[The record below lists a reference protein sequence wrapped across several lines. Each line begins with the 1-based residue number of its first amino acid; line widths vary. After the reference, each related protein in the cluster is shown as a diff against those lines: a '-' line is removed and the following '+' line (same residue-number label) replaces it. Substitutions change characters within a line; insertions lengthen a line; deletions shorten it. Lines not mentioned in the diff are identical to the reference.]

1 MRSKNDATNPFTRKL
16 GFARKSALLA
26 TVGASAVIIASA
38 AYAQEGPTPIESVTV
53 SSSRIQTAG
62 FNAPTPTTVLGS
74 DFIEGQAK
82 DTIFTAVTQLPS
94 MMGSTG
100 VESGV
105 NGTSGGTNG
114 LASFNMFGLGT
125 IRTLTLLDSE
135 RFMPANVTGV
145 PDISEFPQMLI
156 QRVDVVTG
164 GASASWGS
172 DAVGGVVN
180 FITDKKYTGFKANI
194 SSGLSTY
201 GDNATATIQ
210 AAAGTSFAGGRG
222 HFEISG
228 EFSHMDGVQGGWQQ
242 LSCCGN
248 NYYNSLSGGRSWFTE
263 PTILEYGATSGANG
277 PPAGQPMYVVA
288 AGGQQNQLGR
298 YGMINTGPLQ
308 GLAFAPGGTTYQFN
322 YGVGPNGLQGV
333 AAKNAAGNVTNC
345 VVQFCI
351 GGETDGNTGSGVTLA
366 TPLTRGVI
374 YGRLSYDLT
383 PNTEVFLTYNWS
395 QVGTSNIPNPDA
407 WLSSLPGFGANAV
420 GQDLQPSGIQCGNA
434 KNSYVAG
441 SAAGSGANVF
451 LPASVNAACIANNI
465 TTFQFGSL
473 YYGLG
478 PQDVYTQRDNRR
490 LVGGV
495 NGTFNV
501 FDTDWTWNGYYE
513 HGENDTSIKV
523 RGITLKPY
531 LYAAVNAIAGPNGT
545 VVCADPNAQA
555 EGCVPFNP
563 FGGTI
568 SEAQKDWLYGGTKWG
583 PGPRQISHQMQ
594 DVADFAVSG
603 TPFNDWAGKVSIATG
618 ATWRQ
623 EAYNVNGDGAG
634 NGTIGGSGGA
644 PGSPCVDPVLNC
656 VNGTNWYAGSFHNG
670 QGNYHVLEAFV
681 ETNIPLIDSTTWGS
695 ANLNLSGRHARYST
709 AGDAN
714 TWKVG
719 ATWDTPVDGLR
730 LRALQ
735 SRDIRAPNLSE
746 LFAAPTTANG
756 NANDPWTNQQLQVI
770 NGTYGNPALKPER
783 SLNTQLGFVIQPS
796 WFPGFQTS
804 LDYYRINVEG
814 YISTVPVQTSINN
827 CFAGLTSYC
836 SAIIVAGGANP
847 ATTTNWT
854 QVNTQFFN
862 IASLDTDGFNLE
874 SSYQF
879 SLDNWDVLPIP
890 GNFSLRVLATYID
903 KFIQYSGLAAVATIN
918 QAGSNSSGIG
928 TPHMKVFGVQT
939 YTTDN
944 YEVTLSEN
952 WISQGRQNL
961 NWVQCAPGSC
971 PVAVDTQHPTVN
983 DNHVP
988 GIYYI
993 NLGGSYNLS
1002 EHWKIYTQIDNL
1014 LNKSPPAD
1022 PANSQNPTNDGAN
1035 PLLYDVVGRMYH
1047 VGVRISD

>member
-1 MRSKNDATNPFTRKL
+1 MYRKNNAGILTASKTFSARKL
-16 GFARKSALLA
+16 GLFATAGASALL
-26 TVGASAVIIASA
+26 IASS
-38 AYAQEGPTPIESVTV
+38 AYAQEATPGPVESVTV
-53 SSSRIQTAG
+53 SSSRITSAG
-62 FNAPTPTTVLGS
+62 FNAPTPTTVLNN

-82 DTIFTAVTQLPS
+82 DSIFTAVTQLPS

-100 VESGV
+100 VENGV

-114 LASFNMFGLGT
+114 LASFNLFGLGT
-125 IRTLTLLDSE
+125 IRTLTLLDGE

-145 PDISEFPQMLI
+145 PDISEFPQLLI

-172 DAVGGVVN
+172 DAVAGVVN
-180 FITDKKYTGFKANI
+180 FVTDKKFVGFKANI

-201 GDNATATIQ
+201 GDNATATFQ
-210 AAAGTSFAGGRG
+210 MAAGTSFAGGRG
-222 HFEISG
+222 HVEVSG
-228 EFSHMDGVQGGWQQ
+228 EFSHQDGVQGGWQQ

-248 NYYNSLSGGRSWFTE
+248 SLTNSLSGGRTWFTE
-263 PTILEYGATSGANG
+263 PTVLEYSATTGANG
-277 PPAGQPMYVVA
+277 PPAGQPLYVVA

-298 YGMINTGPLQ
+298 YGLINTGPLQ
-308 GLAFAPGGTTYQFN
+308 GLAFGANGSTYQFN

-333 AAKNAAGNVTNC
+333 AAKNAAGNVNNC

-366 TPLTRGVI
+366 TPLTRGDI
-374 YGRLSYDLT
+374 YTRVSYDLT

-407 WLSSLPGFGANAV
+407 WLSALPGFPANTV
-420 GQDLQPSGIQCGNA
+420 GQVIQPAGIQCGNA
-434 KNSYVAG
+434 TNSYVPG
-441 SAAGSGANVF
+441 SAPGSGANAF
-451 LPASVNAACIANNI
+451 LPASVNAACAANGI
-465 TTFQFGSL
+465 TNFQFGSL
-473 YYGLG
+473 FYGLG

-490 LVGGV
+490 LVGGAD
-495 NGTFNV
+495 GTFNL

-513 HGENDTSIKV
+513 HGENDTNIHV
-523 RGITLKPY
+523 RGIVLKPY
-531 LYAAVNAIAGPNGT
+531 LYAALNAVAGPNGT
-545 VVCADPNAQA
+545 TVCASPTAQA

-563 FGGTI
+563 FGAPIT
-568 SEAQKDWLYGGTKWG
+568 EAQKDWLYGGTKWG
-583 PGPRQISHQMQ
+583 PGPQQISHQMQ
-594 DVADFAVSG
+594 DVADFALSG
-603 TPFNDWAGKVSIATG
+603 SPFSDWAGKVSFATG

-623 EAYNVNGDGAG
+623 EAYDVRGDGAG

-644 PGSPCVDPVLNC
+644 PGSACSDPLLNC

-670 QGNYHVLEAFV
+670 QGNYHVLEGFV

-695 ANLNLSGRHARYST
+695 ANLNMSGRHARYST

-719 ATWDTPVDGLR
+719 VTWETPIDGLR

-756 NANDPWTNQQLQVI
+756 NVNDPFINQQIQVVSA
-770 NGTYGNPALKPER
+770 TLGNTQLKPEK
-783 SLNTQLGFVIQPS
+783 SLNTQVGFVVQPS

-804 LDYYRINVEG
+804 LDYYRINVGG
-814 YISTVPVQTSINN
+814 YISTVPQQTSVNN
-827 CFAGLTSYC
+827 CFQGLTSFC
-836 SAIIVAGGANP
+836 SAIVVAGGANP
-847 ATTTNWT
+847 AVSSAWT
-854 QVNTQFFN
+854 QVNAQFFN
-862 IASLDTDGFNLE
+862 IASADTDGFNFE

-879 SLDNWDVLPIP
+879 SLDDWDFMPIP
-890 GNFSLRVLATYID
+890 GSFTTRVLATYVD
-903 KFIQYSGLAAVATIN
+903 KFVFTAGLPGVATVN
-918 QAGSNSSGIG
+918 SAGSNDGA
-928 TPHMKVFGVQT
+928 TPHLKVFGVQT
-939 YTTDN
+939 YTTDS

-952 WISQGRQNL
+952 WISEGRHNL
-961 NWVQCAPGSC
+961 NWVQCTPGSC

-1002 EHWKIYTQIDNL
+1002 DHWKVYTQIDNL
-1014 LNKSPPAD
+1014 LNKSPPQF

-1035 PLLYDVVGRMYH
+1035 PLLYDVIGRMFH
-1047 VGVRISD
+1047 VGVRVVD